1 MVSWVAGKCF
11 LEGSRAVSGVR
22 RVITGVS
29 GSPGSLRALR
39 YAAEV
44 AQVRDAFLIPV
55 LAWVP
60 PGGDLADRRCPS
72 TYLRETWREAAAE
85 RLAEAIDLAFG
96 GSPEDVVMQS
106 AVLRGEAGPVLATA
120 ACEPGDVIVVGAGR
134 RGGPIERM
142 IGGHV
147 ARYCLAHAT
156 CPVIAVP
163 PAELEHASRGLRGWA
178 LRHRAMT
185 PEDVLHAAGSR

>member
-1 MVSWVAGKCF
+1 M
-11 LEGSRAVSGVR
+11 SGVR

-44 AQVRDAFLIPV
+44 AQVRGALLIPV

-72 TYLRETWREAAAE
+72 AYLRETWRAAAVE
-85 RLAEAIDLAFG
+85 RLTETIDLAFG
-96 GSPEDVVMQS
+96 GQPDDIVMRT
-106 AVLRGEAGPVLATA
+106 AVLRGEPGPVLVTA
-120 ACEPGDVIVVGAGR
+120 ACEPGDLIVVGAGR
-134 RGGPIERM
+134 RGPLERV
-142 IGGHV
+142 IGGRV
-147 ARYCLAHAT
+147 ARYCVAHAS

-163 PAELEHASRGLRGWA
+163 PAELEQASRGFRGWA
-178 LRHRAMT
+178 LRHRTVA
-185 PEDVLHAAGSR
+185 PEDILDAAGSR

>member
-1 MVSWVAGKCF
+1 
-11 LEGSRAVSGVR
+11 VSGVR

-44 AQVRDAFLIPV
+44 AKVRGALLIPV

-72 TYLRETWREAAAE
+72 AYLRETWRKAAVE
-85 RLAEAIDLAFG
+85 RLTESIDLAFG
-96 GSPEDVVMQS
+96 GPPDDIVMRP
-106 AVLRGEAGPVLATA
+106 AVLRGDAGLVLASA
-120 ACEPGDVIVVGAGR
+120 ACEPGDMIVVGTGR
-134 RGGPIERM
+134 RGAIDRM

-147 ARYCLAHAT
+147 ARYCLAHAS
-156 CPVIAVP
+156 CPVVAVP
-163 PAELEHASRGLRGWA
+163 PAELEQASRGFRGWA
-178 LRHRAMT
+178 FRHRAVT
-185 PEDVLHAAGSR
+185 PDDALHAAGSR